1 MEKFYMFCNYL
12 GDQDSLKNLRPKF
25 QREMQI
31 LSSTKFKTAKPDK
44 GSEIEK
50 CHSNRMRNTIS

>member
-1 MEKFYMFCNYL
+1 MFCNYL